1 MTLNDILMFIVF
13 GTYAGQR
20 WENAYFYRV
29 TLMGGSFVEG
39 DFPSLVQGWLDE
51 YLTVIFNPQANLFS
65 TGLSVVGARGENLF
79 NVGGIGA
86 YSLVNPIFGLNGTE
100 SAPPQQAYGWS
111 TPSLKRGMNSGQRR
125 MAGCVTE
132 HVEGYGYLSP
142 AAAVALNN
150 MGAAMGE
157 DMNIT
162 YGVNDSE
169 VQIRPVIVK
178 RVRTGAGTDED
189 PYEYRLP
196 RQASEGVTYRA
207 NNWTVRPYV
216 TTQNSRKYGRGI

>member
-1 MTLNDILMFIVF
+1 MTLNDILMFVVF

-20 WENAYFYRV
+20 WENTYFYRV

-39 DFPSLVQGWLDE
+39 DFPSLVQGWLDQ
-51 YLTVIFNPQANLFS
+51 YLTVIFNPTAHLFS
-65 TGLSVVGARGENLF
+65 TGLSVQGARGENLF

-86 YSLVNPIFGLNGTE
+86 YSLVSPIFGTAGQE
-100 SAPPQQAYGWS
+100 PAPPEQAFGWT
-111 TPSLKRGMNSGQRR
+111 TPSLRRGMNAGQRR
-125 MAGCVTE
+125 MPGCTTE
-132 HVEGYGYLSP
+132 HVVDYGYLAP
-142 AAAVALNN
+142 AAVTELNN

-157 DMNIT
+157 DLDIT

-178 RVRTGAGTDED
+178 RFRTGAGTDTD

-207 NNWTVRPYV
+207 NNWTVKPYV
-216 TTQNSRKYGRGI
+216 TTQNSRKYGRGQ